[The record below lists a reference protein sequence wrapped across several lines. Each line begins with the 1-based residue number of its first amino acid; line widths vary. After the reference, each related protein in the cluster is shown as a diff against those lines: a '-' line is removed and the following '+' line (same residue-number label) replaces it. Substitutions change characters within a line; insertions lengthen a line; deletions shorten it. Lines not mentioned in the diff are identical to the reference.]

1 MARNAYP
8 TEIFLLLCWGAAGDN
23 QKSSIYL
30 FAAATFLAFPYI
42 SYATAAESYY
52 LCI

>member
-8 TEIFLLLCWGAAGDN
+8 TEILLLFCWGAAGDN

-30 FAAATFLAFPYI
+30 FAAAAFFAFPCI
-42 SYATAAESYY
+42 GYAAAAEADY